1 MVLADKFLRGGTKK
15 TAELALSQD
24 CQGNQEWA
32 AGFACVSPTALL
44 EIPESLLTQAGVIHA
59 GPALQLLMQRIC

>member
-15 TAELALSQD
+15 IGDLALPQG
-24 CQGNQEWA
+24 CEGNQGWV
-32 AGFACVSPTALL
+32 AGLACNSPTALL

-59 GPALQLLMQRIC
+59 GPAMQLLMQRIG